1 MKKWVEGWNKMQ
13 TNIQNVYIDTC
24 FFQGYLW
31 GKTDEKKNAKDI
43 FYRIK
48 SYVGPDFN
56 VKIPFIVIG
65 ELINNLIRKN
75 FKQED
80 REEIMYEFFELQKDL
95 KADIIP
101 PNKCCYDIAKSLTAQ
116 DSYFAENAPTDAFIV
131 SYALCDPDSSHL
143 LTTDSRLLESE
154 SLKKIEKG
162 MRTDNKRNRQ
172 LKITEEFGV

>member
-1 MKKWVEGWNKMQ
+1 MQ
-13 TNIQNVYIDTC
+13 TNIQNIYIDTC

-31 GKTDEKKNAKDI
+31 GKPDEKENAKDI

-48 SYVGPDFN
+48 SNAGRNPDFN

-65 ELINNLIRKN
+65 ELINNLIREN
-75 FKQED
+75 FEQRD
-80 REEIMYEFFELQKDL
+80 REDIMYKFFGLLKDL

-131 SYALCDPDSSHL
+131 SCPLCDPDSSRL

-154 SLKKIEKG
+154 SLKKIEKD

-172 LKITEEFGV
+172 LKITEEF

>member
-1 MKKWVEGWNKMQ
+1 MQ
-13 TNIQNVYIDTC
+13 TNIQNIYIDTC

-31 GKTDEKKNAKDI
+31 GKPDEKENAKDI

-48 SYVGPDFN
+48 SNVGRNPDFN

-65 ELINNLIRKN
+65 ELINNLIREN
-75 FKQED
+75 FEQRD
-80 REEIMYEFFELQKDL
+80 REDIMYKFFGLQKDL

-131 SYALCDPDSSHL
+131 SCPLCDPDSSRL

-154 SLKKIEKG
+154 SLKKIEKD

-172 LKITEEFGV
+172 LKITEEF